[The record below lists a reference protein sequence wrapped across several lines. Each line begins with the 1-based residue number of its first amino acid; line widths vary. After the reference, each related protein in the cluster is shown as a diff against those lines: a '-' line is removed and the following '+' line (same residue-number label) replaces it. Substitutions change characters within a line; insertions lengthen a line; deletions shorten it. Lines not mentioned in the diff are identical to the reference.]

1 MNTKNAFQNL
11 KRPKGFTI
19 VELLLVLAISGML
32 MTAVAFAISAYSI
45 SYNENEAIFKSV
57 NTARQALA
65 RITTDIRKAQTVYVD
80 GETDQQCS
88 LLTTTGSF
96 IRYQFNGAEQKLYME
111 TGGNSYLLCDNV
123 TNMTFIKTKAA
134 GNDFARSVRIS
145 MEIVDG
151 NATRKVA
158 AAAVIRRN
166 LD

>member
-1 MNTKNAFQNL
+1 MNTKNALQNL
-11 KRPKGFTI
+11 KRSKGFTL
-19 VELLLVLAISGML
+19 VELLLVLAISSML

-45 SYNENEAIFKSV
+45 NYTENEAVFKTV

-96 IRYQFNGAEQKLYME
+96 IRYQFNIAEQKLYME
-111 TGGNSYLLCDNV
+111 TGSNSYLLCDNV

-134 GNDFARSVRIS
+134 SNDFAKNVRIS